1 MSLMLFTAST
11 EITTTQTTKKFTDRQ
26 KKIFLFTYKILREIV
41 EHPEKDNT
49 PAQSDSFQ
57 ISLKNSIV
65 QALTEEDKRAAKDF
79 YKLLRELA
87 VNGDEEPLY
96 QAKKENKNER
106 FKILFKKIIS
116 VLDLEKMKLFN
127 SLNFEE

>member
-1 MSLMLFTAST
+1 MTLLLLASSMN
-11 EITTTQTTKKFTDRQ
+11 TTIPATKKFTDRQ

-41 EHPEKDNT
+41 EHPDKDDSST
-49 PAQSDSFQ
+49 QLDSFE
-57 ISLKNSIV
+57 IGVKNSIV
-65 QALTEEDKRAAKDF
+65 QALTEEDKQAAKDF

-96 QAKKENKNER
+96 QAKKENKSER
-106 FKILFKKIIS
+106 FKFLVKKIIS